1 MKFLYTLILSFFLIA
16 CGNNSEEESLTPEP
30 QQLSTSLY
38 GNSNYKFPSLT
49 ENAKTEVMHW
59 GAFEDFETQAKT
71 INGYTIEAIQTK
83 SLQLVTQL
91 DSISKNIPDTLNTKS
106 IYSRVIVA
114 KTRAYLLNQEVNKSQ
129 LDSVRLQEYLNEMN
143 ISVKN
148 LITQINEKFQKDAID
163 LQRID
168 NEKQELENQKRF
180 LDSIYQA
187 EIQDNNKIKK

>member
-1 MKFLYTLILSFFLIA
+1 MKILLTLISCFLLIA
-16 CGNNSEEESLTPEP
+16 CGNNSEEESPIPET
-30 QQLSTSLY
+30 QQLNTSLY
-38 GNSNYKFPSLT
+38 GNSNFKFPSLT

-59 GAFEDFETQAKT
+59 GAYEDFEAEVKT
-71 INGYTIEAIQTK
+71 INNNTIETIQTK
-83 SLQLVTQL
+83 SLLLVSQL

-106 IYSRVIVA
+106 IHSRVIVA
-114 KTRAYLLNQEVNKSQ
+114 KTRAHLLNQEVNKSKI
-129 LDSVRLQEYLNEMN
+129 DSVRLQEYLNEMN

-180 LDSIYQA
+180 LDSVYQV
-187 EIQDNNKIKK
+187 ELQDNKK